1 MDASRM
7 LEIAHRHVQ
16 AEAEGNLEA
25 TLATLVAE
33 PEYTFYPAARRFRGM
48 ACARRFYS
56 QFFAQVQPC
65 IENYALLG
73 EWAGGPGVIQEVTL
87 WLREPVGGRREHRI
101 LAILTFDADGM
112 TGERLYASDALLRFF
127 AGPLWDELEE
137 L

>member
-1 MDASRM
+1 MDTPRM
-7 LEIAHRHVQ
+7 LEIAQRHVQ

-48 ACARRFYS
+48 TNARRFYHH
-56 QFFAQVQPC
+56 FFTKVQPC
-65 IENYALLG
+65 IERYALLG
-73 EWAGGPGVIQEVTL
+73 EWAGEAGVIQEVAL
-87 WLREPVGGRREHRI
+87 WLRDPVGGRVDHRI
-101 LAILTFDADGM
+101 LAILTFDASGM

-127 AGPLWDELEE
+127 TGPLWDELED

>member
-1 MDASRM
+1 MDTDRM

-48 ACARRFYS
+48 ANARRFYGH
-56 QFFAQVQPC
+56 FFAEVQPR
-65 IENYALLG
+65 IESYALLG
-73 EWAGGPGVIQEVTL
+73 QWVAEPGVIQEVTL
-87 WLREPVGGRREHRI
+87 WLREPVGGRREQRI
-101 LAILTFDADGM
+101 LAILTFDASGM

-127 AGPLWDELEE
+127 AGPLWDELEK